1 MTTNNLNLT
10 KRIAIE
16 GEVANLLIS
25 SAHNADI
32 LYNFYITLKG
42 MDRNAEIT
50 DEEEFRDREEIDE
63 EYKQELFKA
72 FVRATEFP
80 EEVYKK
86 LQMELGIDRYP
97 MYLWKAKFV
106 ADLKEAIKIIKS
118 TYSARGNKVSYDI
131 NTIARAIVKSAF
143 TEFCMKHSLEFP
155 SAYISLCDAILKD
168 SKLDFLHNVCF
179 FVITELQNYI
189 EEHGNVENSIAIERK
204 TFLYQFRPD
213 KLMSFERE
221 KAITEGHDPV
231 ELPNDMNGQV
241 KMEDATNEMGSL
253 TFQLDPTDRRWK
265 LGNNKRLNSLNK
277 NTSDKD
283 KSFSNDEFMK
293 LMDVMG
299 NNSNYDEETEED
311 AEISDEDAEIFAKF
325 LSIVHGTTVDGQSIL
340 QCFREGKKE
349 AQEIEDKKAEFMKK
363 ANSILSAPSTNGVYV
378 VKKIFKGSKASTSI
392 REFTNLKEAQEFIQK
407 IKEQFPDLQNTC
419 DFEIEERL
427 C

>member
-106 ADLKEAIKIIKS
+106 ADLKEAVKIIKS
-118 TYSARGNKVSYDI
+118 TYSARGNKVNYDI

-143 TEFCMKHSLEFP
+143 TEFCMKHSLELP

-179 FVITELQNYI
+179 FVVTELQNYI

-221 KAITEGHDPV
+221 KAIAEGHDPV

-299 NNSNYDEETEED
+299 SNSNYDEETEED

-378 VKKIFKGSKASTSI
+378 VKKIFKGSRASTSI